1 MQIECISSLPLKSHK
16 AVLCLLALWCKQGVP
31 EESQGLCLLSERPW
45 ESLFEAS
52 HLVSAEGLKENSGIS
67 HNR

>member
-1 MQIECISSLPLKSHK
+1 MQMECISSLTLKSHK
-16 AVLCLLALWCKQGVP
+16 ALCLSSLRGVSRAP
-31 EESQGLCLLSERPW
+31 EDSQGLGLLAERPS

-52 HLVSAEGLKENSGIS
+52 HLAEGLKENSGIS